1 MFPSFDVI
9 SSPIKGNSLTIV
21 SENLELIPSLELDD
35 LVEKPLKVDV
45 FLVVIGE
52 VNNEYSSIYIKFNKD
67 NIILYLYT

>member
-9 SSPIKGNSLTIV
+9 SSPINGNSLTIV
-21 SENLELIPSLELDD
+21 SENLELIPSFELDD
-35 LVEKPLKVDV
+35 LVEKPLKADV

-67 NIILYLYT
+67 NIILYWYT